1 MALQKITFQP
11 GINREGTSY
20 DNGSSWFDCNLIRF
34 RMGLPEKFGGWQK
47 LLTSTYQGTARALH
61 NFVSLAGVKYLGVG
75 THLKYYLVENNNAF
89 NDITPIRKTSTN
101 SITFAATNGSSTLT
115 VTDDAHGAV
124 VNDFVTFSGAVSLG
138 GLITATVL
146 NQEYQITSI
155 VDGNTYTITA
165 KDTSGNTVTANS
177 SDTGNSGSGTD
188 GVYQVNTGLDTVVR
202 STGWGAGLWGGTTD
216 GALTTTL
223 NDSGGISDSDTTI
236 ILTSATGF
244 VASDTILIGEELI
257 TIGSV
262 STNTLSSCI
271 RGVQGTTAAA
281 HSDGATVQLVTGN
294 ASSAN
299 DFNGWGEA
307 ASAGVETATT
317 NLRIWSHD
325 NYGEDL
331 ILNARGGEI
340 YRWVENNTTSTRAV
354 ELSSQT
360 SATNQVPTRALQV
373 LTSETDRH
381 LIVFGADPVVNDAR
395 TGEIDPML
403 IAFSDQE
410 NPLDFRTLTTNT
422 AGSLRLS
429 SGSKFIGA
437 VKARQEIVV
446 FTDTAIYSMQ
456 FIGPPFTFGLNLINE
471 YTGLIGPKAAV
482 TAPGGVFFMSYDSFY
497 VYNGTVQ
504 QIPCTVRNY
513 VFSDI
518 NQEQGFKIHGFTNNK
533 HSEVGW
539 FYPSASATEIDRYV
553 IYNYQ
558 EQVWYYGQLNR
569 TAWLDSNIEEYP
581 QATGSNFL
589 FQHEFGFNDDGA
601 EMTNVFIESSD
612 FDLGDGD
619 SFSFLKRVIPDIKFL
634 DDDAA
639 SNVNIVTKTRNFPGD
654 TLSSGQ
660 TSTVTPT
667 TKQGHI
673 RARGRQAVIRLA
685 SNDGDSGN
693 LGVGWRLGAT
703 RYDIRADG
711 RR

>member
-47 LLTSTYQGTARALH
+47 LLTSTYEGSARALH
-61 NFVSLAGVKYLGVG
+61 NFVSLAGVKYLGIG
-75 THLKYYLVENNNAF
+75 THLKYYVVENNNAY

-115 VTDDAHGAV
+115 VTDAAHGAV
-124 VNDFVTFSGAVSLG
+124 LNDFVTISGAASLG
-138 GLITATVL
+138 GLVTADVL
-146 NQEYQITSI
+146 NQEYKIASI
-155 VDGNTYTITA
+155 IDGNTYTITA
-165 KDTSGNTVTANS
+165 KDTSGSTVTANS

-188 GVYQVNTGLDTVVR
+188 GVYQINTGLDVVVR

-216 GALTTTL
+216 SALTTTL
-223 NDSGGISDSDTTI
+223 NDSGGISNSDTTI
-236 ILTSATGF
+236 ILASATGF
-244 VASDTILIGEELI
+244 AANDIILIGSELI
-257 TIGSV
+257 KIGSI
-262 STNTLSSCI
+262 STNTLSSCV
-271 RGVQGTTAAA
+271 RAQNGTVATA
-281 HSDGATVQLVTGN
+281 HSDGASVRLATGN
-294 ASSAN
+294 ANTAN
-299 DFNGWGEA
+299 DFNGWGIA
-307 ASAGVETATT
+307 ATSGVETSIN
-317 NLRIWSHD
+317 NLRLWSHD

-331 ILNARGGEI
+331 ILNVRGGGI
-340 YRWVENNTTSTRAV
+340 YRWVENNGTNTRAV

-360 SATNQVPTRALQV
+360 GANQVPTAGLQV

-381 LIVFGADPVVNDAR
+381 LIVFGADPVVNDSR
-395 TGEIDPML
+395 SGEIDPML

-429 SGSKFIGA
+429 SGSKIIGA
-437 VKARQEIVV
+437 VKSRQEIVV

-471 YTGLIGPKAAV
+471 NTGLVGPKAAI

-497 VYNGTVQ
+497 LYNGTVQ

-518 NQEQGFKIHGFTNNK
+518 NQDQGFKIHGFSNNK
-533 HSEVGW
+533 NSEVGW
-539 FYPSASATEIDRYV
+539 FYPSASSTEIDSYV

-558 EQVWYYGQLNR
+558 EQIWYYGKLNR

-581 QATGSNFL
+581 QATGSSFL
-589 FQHEFGFNDDGA
+589 FQHEFGFDDDGG

-619 SFSFLKRVIPDIKFL
+619 SFSFLNKVIPDIKFL
-634 DDDAA
+634 DNDSA
-639 SNVNIVTKTRNFPGD
+639 SNVNIVTKTRDFPGD
-654 TLSSGQ
+654 SLSSGQ
-660 TSTVTPT
+660 TSNVTPT

-673 RARGRQAVIRLA
+673 RARGRQAVVRLA
-685 SNDGDSGN
+685 SNDGNNGN
-693 LGVGWRLGAT
+693 LGVGWRLGST
-703 RYDIRADG
+703 RYDIKADG

>member
-61 NFVSLAGVKYLGVG
+61 NFVSLAGVKYLGIG
-75 THLKYYLVENNNAF
+75 THLKYYVVENNNAY

-115 VTDDAHGAV
+115 VTDASHGAV
-124 VNDFVTFSGAVSLG
+124 VNDFVTISGAATLG

-146 NQEYQITSI
+146 NQEYQITNI
-155 VDGNTYTITA
+155 IDGNTYSITA
-165 KDTSGNTVTANS
+165 KDTSGSTVTANS

-188 GVYQVNTGLDTVVR
+188 GSYQINTGLDIVVR
-202 STGWGAGLWGGTTD
+202 STGWGAGLWGGNTD

-223 NDSGGISDSDTTI
+223 NDSGGISNSDTTI

-244 VASDTILIGEELI
+244 VANDTILIGEELI

-262 STNTLSSCI
+262 STNTLSSCT

-294 ASSAN
+294 ADAAN
-299 DFNGWGEA
+299 DFNGWGVA
-307 ASAGVETATT
+307 ATSGVETSLN
-317 NLRIWSHD
+317 NLRLWSHD

-331 ILNARGGEI
+331 ILNVRGGGV
-340 YRWVENNTTSTRAV
+340 YRWVENNGTGNRAV

-360 SATNQVPTRALQV
+360 GANQVPTVGLQV

-381 LIVFGADPVVNDAR
+381 LIVFGTDPIVNDSR
-395 TGEIDPML
+395 SGEIDPML

-429 SGSKFIGA
+429 SGSKIIGA
-437 VKARQEIVV
+437 VKARQEIIV

-471 YTGLIGPKAAV
+471 NTGLIGPKAAI
-482 TAPGGVFFMSYDSFY
+482 TAPSGVFFMSYDSFY
-497 VYNGTVQ
+497 LYNGTVQ

-518 NQEQGFKIHGFTNNK
+518 NQEQGFKIHGFSNNK

-581 QATGSNFL
+581 QAVGSNYL
-589 FQHEFGFNDDGA
+589 YQHEFGFDNDGA

-619 SFSFLKRVIPDIKFL
+619 SFSFLKKVIPDVKFL

-660 TSTVTPT
+660 TSTVTPS

-673 RARGRQAVIRLA
+673 RARGRQAVVRLA
-685 SNDGDSGN
+685 SNDGNNGN

-703 RYDIRADG
+703 RYDIQADG

>member
-1 MALQKITFQP
+1 
-11 GINREGTSY
+11 
-20 DNGSSWFDCNLIRF
+20 
-34 RMGLPEKFGGWQK
+34 MGLPEKFGGWQK

-146 NQEYQITSI
+146 NQEYQIISI

-188 GVYQVNTGLDTVVR
+188 GAYQINTGLDTVVR
-202 STGWGAGLWGGTTD
+202 STGWGAGLWGGNTD

-223 NDSGGISDSDTTI
+223 NDSGGISNSDTTI

-244 VASDTILIGEELI
+244 VANDTILIGEELI

-262 STNTLSSCI
+262 STNTLSSCT

-281 HSDGATVQLVTGN
+281 HSDGATVQLATGN

-307 ASAGVETATT
+307 ATSGVETSLN
-317 NLRIWSHD
+317 NLRIWTHD

-354 ELSSQT
+354 ELSTQT
-360 SATNQVPTRALQV
+360 SALNQVPTRGLQV

-381 LIVFGADPVVNDAR
+381 LIVFGVDPIVNDAR

-410 NPLDFRTLTTNT
+410 NPLDFKTLTTNT

-471 YTGLIGPKAAV
+471 NTGLIGPKAAV
-482 TAPGGVFFMSYDSFY
+482 TAPSGVFFMSYDSFY
-497 VYNGTVQ
+497 IYNGTVQ

-558 EQVWYYGQLNR
+558 EQIWYYGQLNR

-634 DDDAA
+634 NDDSG

-660 TSTVTPT
+660 TAIVSPT
-667 TKQGHI
+667 TKQSHI
-673 RARGRQAVIRLA
+673 RARGRQAVVRLA
-685 SNDGDSGN
+685 SNDGDNGN

-703 RYDIRADG
+703 RYDIKADG

>member
-61 NFVSLAGVKYLGVG
+61 NFVSLVGVKYLGIG
-75 THLKYYLVENNNAF
+75 THLKYYVVENNNAY

-115 VTDDAHGAV
+115 VTDASHGAV
-124 VNDFVTFSGAVSLG
+124 VNDFVTISGAATLG

-146 NQEYQITSI
+146 NQEYQITNI
-155 VDGNTYTITA
+155 IDGNTYTITA
-165 KDTSGNTVTANS
+165 KDTSGSTVTANS

-188 GVYQVNTGLDTVVR
+188 GSYQINTGLDIVVR
-202 STGWGAGLWGGTTD
+202 STGWGAGLWGGNTD

-223 NDSGGISDSDTTI
+223 NDSGGISNSDTTI

-244 VASDTILIGEELI
+244 VANDTILIGEELI

-262 STNTLSSCI
+262 STNTLSSCT

-294 ASSAN
+294 ADAAN
-299 DFNGWGEA
+299 DFNGWGVA
-307 ASAGVETATT
+307 ATSGVETSLN
-317 NLRIWSHD
+317 NLRLWSHD

-331 ILNARGGEI
+331 ILNVRGGGV
-340 YRWVENNTTSTRAV
+340 YRWVENNGTGNRAV

-360 SATNQVPTRALQV
+360 GANQVPTVGLQV

-381 LIVFGADPVVNDAR
+381 LIVFGTDPIVNDSR
-395 TGEIDPML
+395 SGEIDPML

-429 SGSKFIGA
+429 SGSKIIGA
-437 VKARQEIVV
+437 VKARQEIIV

-471 YTGLIGPKAAV
+471 NTGLIGPKAAI
-482 TAPGGVFFMSYDSFY
+482 TAPSGVFFMSYDSFY
-497 VYNGTVQ
+497 LYNGTVQ
-504 QIPCTVRNY
+504 QLPCTVRNY

-518 NQEQGFKIHGFTNNK
+518 NQEQGFKIHGFSNNK

-581 QATGSNFL
+581 QAVGSNYL
-589 FQHEFGFNDDGA
+589 YQHEFGFDNDGA

-612 FDLGDGD
+612 FDIEDGER
-619 SFSFLKRVIPDIKFL
+619 FSFLRKVIPDIKFL
-634 DDDAA
+634 DDD
-639 SNVNIVTKTRNFPGD
+639 SSSSVNIITKTRDFPGA

-660 TSTVTPT
+660 TATVTPST
-667 TKQGHI
+667 TQSHI
-673 RARGRQAVIRLA
+673 RARGRQAVVRLA

-703 RYDIRADG
+703 RYEIRSDG

>member
-1 MALQKITFQP
+1 
-11 GINREGTSY
+11 
-20 DNGSSWFDCNLIRF
+20 
-34 RMGLPEKFGGWQK
+34 MGLPEKFGGWQK

-61 NFVSLAGVKYLGVG
+61 NFVSLAGVKYLGIG
-75 THLKYYLVENNNAF
+75 THLKYYVVENNNAY

-115 VTDDAHGAV
+115 VTDASHGAV
-124 VNDFVTFSGAVSLG
+124 VNDFVTISGAATLG

-146 NQEYQITSI
+146 NQEYQITNI
-155 VDGNTYTITA
+155 IDGNTYSITA
-165 KDTSGNTVTANS
+165 KDTSGSTVTANS

-188 GVYQVNTGLDTVVR
+188 GSYQINTGLDIVVR
-202 STGWGAGLWGGTTD
+202 STGWGAGLWGGNTD

-223 NDSGGISDSDTTI
+223 NDSGGISNSDTTI

-244 VASDTILIGEELI
+244 VANDTILIGEELI

-262 STNTLSSCI
+262 STNTLSSCT

-294 ASSAN
+294 ADAAN
-299 DFNGWGEA
+299 DFNGWGVA
-307 ASAGVETATT
+307 ATSGVETSLN
-317 NLRIWSHD
+317 NLRLWSHD

-331 ILNARGGEI
+331 ILNVRGGGV
-340 YRWVENNTTSTRAV
+340 YRWVENNGTGNRAV

-360 SATNQVPTRALQV
+360 GANQVPTVGLQV

-381 LIVFGADPVVNDAR
+381 LIVFGTDPIVNDSR
-395 TGEIDPML
+395 SGEIDPML

-429 SGSKFIGA
+429 SGSKIIGA
-437 VKARQEIVV
+437 VKARQEIIV

-471 YTGLIGPKAAV
+471 NTGLIGPKAAI
-482 TAPGGVFFMSYDSFY
+482 TAPSGVFFMSYDSFY
-497 VYNGTVQ
+497 LYNGTVQ

-518 NQEQGFKIHGFTNNK
+518 NQEQGFKIHGFSNNK

-581 QATGSNFL
+581 QAVGSNYL
-589 FQHEFGFNDDGA
+589 YQHEFGFDNDGA

-619 SFSFLKRVIPDIKFL
+619 SFSFLKKVIPDVKFL

-660 TSTVTPT
+660 TSTVTPS

-673 RARGRQAVIRLA
+673 RARGRQAVVRLA
-685 SNDGDSGN
+685 SNDGNNGN

-703 RYDIRADG
+703 RYDIQADG

>member
-1 MALQKITFQP
+1 MALQKYTFKP
-11 GINREGTSY
+11 GINREGTAY
-20 DNGSSWFDCNLIRF
+20 DNEPAWFDCNLIRF
-34 RMGLPEKFGGWQK
+34 RMGRPEKFGGWQK

-61 NFVSLAGVKYLGVG
+61 NFVSLAGVKYLGLG

-115 VTDDAHGAV
+115 VTDDAHGAIP
-124 VNDFVTFSGAVSLG
+124 NDFVTISGAASLG

-146 NQEYQITSI
+146 NQEYKI
-155 VDGNTYTITA
+155 VSVIDGNTYTITA
-165 KDTSGNTVTANS
+165 KDTSGSTVTANS

-188 GVYQVNTGLDTVVR
+188 GVYQINTGLDTVVKA
-202 STGWGAGLWGGTTD
+202 TGWGAGLWGGTTE

-223 NDSGGISDSDTTI
+223 NDSGGISNSDTTI

-244 VASDTILIGEELI
+244 VAGDTILIGSELI

-262 STNTLSSCI
+262 STNTLSSCT

-281 HSDGATVQLVTGN
+281 HSDGASVRLATGN
-294 ASSAN
+294 ASTTN

-307 ASAGVETATT
+307 ATSGVETATT
-317 NLRIWSHD
+317 NLRLWSHD

-331 ILNARGGEI
+331 IINARGGGI

-354 ELSSQT
+354 ELNGQT
-360 SATNQVPTRALQV
+360 GANKVPTVGLEV
-373 LTSETDRH
+373 LTSEIDRH
-381 LIVFGADPVVNDAR
+381 LIVFGADPLDATNSR

-410 NPLDFRTLTTNT
+410 NPLQFEPLSTNT

-429 SGSKFIGA
+429 SGSKIIGA
-437 VKARQEIVV
+437 AKARQEILV
-446 FTDTAIYSMQ
+446 FTDTAMYSMQ

-471 YTGLIGPKAAV
+471 NTGLIAPKAAV
-482 TAPGGVFFMSYDSFY
+482 TAPSGVYFMSYDSFY

-518 NQEQGFKIHGFTNNK
+518 NQDQAFKIHGFSNNK
-533 HSEVGW
+533 HSEIGW
-539 FYPSASATEIDRYV
+539 FYPSASSTEINRYV

-569 TAWLDSNIEEYP
+569 TAWLDSNIEDYP
-581 QATGSNFL
+581 QAVGSNYL
-589 FQHEFGFNDDGA
+589 FQHEFGFNDDGS
-601 EMTNVFIESSD
+601 EMTNVFIESGD
-612 FDLGDGD
+612 FDIGDGEN
-619 SFSFLKRVIPDIKFL
+619 FSFLRRVIPDVKFL
-634 DDDAA
+634 DDDSA
-639 SNVNIVTKTRNFPGD
+639 SNINIVTKTRNFPGD
-654 TLSSGQ
+654 NLSSGQ
-660 TSTVTPT
+660 TSTVSPATQ
-667 TKQGHI
+667 QGHI
-673 RARGRQAVIRLA
+673 RARGRQAVLRIN

-693 LGVGWRLGAT
+693 LGVGWRLGVT
-703 RYDIRADG
+703 RYDIRSDG

>member
-1 MALQKITFQP
+1 MT
-11 GINREGTSY
+11 NTS
-20 DNGSSWFDCNLIRF
+20 
-34 RMGLPEKFGGWQK
+34 E
-47 LLTSTYQGTARALH
+47 
-61 NFVSLAGVKYLGVG
+61 
-75 THLKYYLVENNNAF
+75 
-89 NDITPIRKTSTN
+89 
-101 SITFAATNGSSTLT
+101 
-115 VTDDAHGAV
+115 
-124 VNDFVTFSGAVSLG
+124 
-138 GLITATVL
+138 
-146 NQEYQITSI
+146 
-155 VDGNTYTITA
+155 
-165 KDTSGNTVTANS
+165 NTVTANS

-188 GVYQVNTGLDTVVR
+188 ALYQVNTGLDIVVR
-202 STGWGAGLWGGTTD
+202 STGWGAGLWGGNTD

-223 NDSGGISDSDTTI
+223 NDSGGISNSDTTI

-262 STNTLSSCI
+262 STNTLSSCT

-294 ASSAN
+294 ADSAN

-307 ASAGVETATT
+307 ATAGVETATT
-317 NLRIWSHD
+317 NLRIWTHD

-331 ILNARGGEI
+331 IINARGGEI

-354 ELSSQT
+354 ELSTQT
-360 SATNQVPTRALQV
+360 SSLNQVPTKGLQV

-381 LIVFGADPVVNDAR
+381 LIVFGVDPIVNEAR
-395 TGEIDPML
+395 SGEIDPML

-422 AGSLRLS
+422 AGELRLS

-437 VKARQEIVV
+437 VKARQEIIV
-446 FTDTAIYSMQ
+446 FTDIAIYSMQ

-471 YTGLIGPKAAV
+471 NTGLIGPKAAV
-482 TAPGGVFFMSYDSFY
+482 TAPSGVFFMSYDSFY

-539 FYPSASATEIDRYV
+539 FYPSASSTEIDRYV

-558 EQVWYYGQLNR
+558 EKIWYYGQLNR

-581 QATGSNFL
+581 QATGSSFL
-589 FQHEFGFNDDGA
+589 FQHEVGFNDDGA
-601 EMTNVFIESSD
+601 EMTNVFIESAD
-612 FDLGDGD
+612 FDIEDGER
-619 SFSFLKRVIPDIKFL
+619 FSFLRKVIPDIKFL
-634 DDDAA
+634 NNDSG
-639 SNVNIVTKTRNFPGD
+639 SNVNIVTKTRDFPGD

-660 TSTVTPT
+660 TATISPT
-667 TKQGHI
+667 TTQSHI
-673 RARGRQAVIRLA
+673 RARGRQAVVRLA
-685 SNDGDSGN
+685 SNDGDNGN

-703 RYDIRADG
+703 RYEIRSDG

>member
-1 MALQKITFQP
+1 MALRKITFQP

-20 DNGSSWFDCNLIRF
+20 DNELGWFDCNLIRF
-34 RMGLPEKFGGWQK
+34 RMGRPEKFGGWQK

-61 NFVSLAGVKYLGVG
+61 NFISLAGVKYLGVG
-75 THLKYYLVENNNAF
+75 THLKYYVVENNNAY

-115 VTDDAHGAV
+115 VTDASHGAV
-124 VNDFVTFSGAVSLG
+124 VNDFVTISGAATLG

-146 NQEYQITSI
+146 NQEYQITNI
-155 VDGNTYTITA
+155 IDGNTYTITA
-165 KDTSGNTVTANS
+165 KDTSGSTVTANS

-188 GVYQVNTGLDTVVR
+188 GSYQINTGLDIVVR

-223 NDSGGISDSDTTI
+223 NDSGGISNSDTTI

-244 VASDTILIGEELI
+244 AANDIILIGSELI
-257 TIGSV
+257 KIGSI
-262 STNTLSSCI
+262 STNTLSSCV
-271 RGVQGTTAAA
+271 RAQNGTVAAA
-281 HSDGATVQLVTGN
+281 HSDGATVRLVSGN
-294 ASSAN
+294 ADAAN
-299 DFNGWGEA
+299 DFNGWGLA
-307 ASAGVETATT
+307 ATSGVETALN
-317 NLRIWSHD
+317 NLRLWSHD

-331 ILNARGGEI
+331 ILNVRGGGI
-340 YRWVENNTTSTRAV
+340 YRWVENNGTTTRAV
-354 ELSSQT
+354 ELSGQT
-360 SATNQVPTRALQV
+360 GANKVPTAAMQV

-381 LIVFGADPVVNDAR
+381 LIVLGCDPLSTTGNR

-410 NPLDFRTLTTNT
+410 NPLEFETLSTNT

-429 SGSKFIGA
+429 SGSKIIGA
-437 VKARQEIVV
+437 VKARQEILV
-446 FTDTAIYSMQ
+446 FTDTALYSMQ

-471 YTGLIGPKAAV
+471 NTGLIGPKAAI

-497 VYNGTVQ
+497 LYNGAVQ
-504 QIPCTVRNY
+504 QLPCTVRNY

-518 NQEQGFKIHGFTNNK
+518 NQEQGFKIHGFSNNK

-539 FYPSASATEIDRYV
+539 FYPSADATEVDRYV

-581 QATGSNFL
+581 QAVGSNYL
-589 FQHEFGFNDDGA
+589 YQHEFGFDNDGA

-612 FDLGDGD
+612 FDIEDGER
-619 SFSFLKRVIPDIKFL
+619 FSFLRKVIPDIKFL
-634 DDDAA
+634 DDD
-639 SNVNIVTKTRNFPGD
+639 SSSSVNIITKTRDFPGA

-660 TSTVTPT
+660 TATVTPST
-667 TKQGHI
+667 TQSHI
-673 RARGRQAVIRLA
+673 RARGRQAVVRLA

-703 RYDIRADG
+703 RYEIRSDG

>member
-1 MALQKITFQP
+1 
-11 GINREGTSY
+11 
-20 DNGSSWFDCNLIRF
+20 
-34 RMGLPEKFGGWQK
+34 
-47 LLTSTYQGTARALH
+47 LH

-146 NQEYQITSI
+146 NQEYQITNI
-155 VDGNTYTITA
+155 VDGNTYNITA

-188 GVYQVNTGLDTVVR
+188 GVYQANTGLDTVVR
-202 STGWGAGLWGGTTD
+202 STGWGAGFWGGTTD

-262 STNTLSSCI
+262 STNTLSSCT

-281 HSDGATVQLVTGN
+281 HSNGATVQLVTGN

-317 NLRIWSHD
+317 NLRLWSHD

-331 ILNARGGEI
+331 IINARGGEI

-354 ELSSQT
+354 ELSTQT
-360 SATNQVPTRALQV
+360 SSLNQVPTRGLQV

-381 LIVFGADPVVNDAR
+381 LIVFGVDPIVNETR
-395 TGEIDPML
+395 SGEIDPML

-422 AGSLRLS
+422 AGELRLS

-437 VKARQEIVV
+437 VKARQEIIV

-471 YTGLIGPKAAV
+471 NTGLIGPKAAV

-539 FYPSASATEIDRYV
+539 FYPSASSTEIDRYV

-558 EQVWYYGQLNR
+558 EKVWYYGQLNR

-601 EMTNVFIESSD
+601 EMTNVFIESAD
-612 FDLGDGD
+612 FDIEDGER
-619 SFSFLKRVIPDIKFL
+619 FSFLRKVIPDIKFL
-634 DDDAA
+634 NDDSA
-639 SNVNIVTKTRNFPGD
+639 SNVNIITKTRDFPGD

-660 TSTVTPT
+660 TATISPT
-667 TKQGHI
+667 TTQSHI
-673 RARGRQAVIRLA
+673 RARGRQAVVRLA

-703 RYDIRADG
+703 RYEIRSDG

>member
-61 NFVSLAGVKYLGVG
+61 NFVSLVGVKYLGIG
-75 THLKYYLVENNNAF
+75 THLKYYVVENNNAY

-115 VTDDAHGAV
+115 VTDASHGAV
-124 VNDFVTFSGAVSLG
+124 VNDFVTISGAATLG

-146 NQEYQITSI
+146 NQEYQITNI
-155 VDGNTYTITA
+155 IDGNTYTITA
-165 KDTSGNTVTANS
+165 KDTSGSTVTANS

-188 GVYQVNTGLDTVVR
+188 GSYQINTGLDIVVR
-202 STGWGAGLWGGTTD
+202 STGWGAGLWGGNTD

-223 NDSGGISDSDTTI
+223 NDSGGISNSDTTI

-244 VASDTILIGEELI
+244 VANDTILIGEELI

-262 STNTLSSCI
+262 STNTLSSCT

-294 ASSAN
+294 ADAAN
-299 DFNGWGEA
+299 DFNGWGVA
-307 ASAGVETATT
+307 ATSGVETSLN
-317 NLRIWSHD
+317 NLRLWSHD

-331 ILNARGGEI
+331 ILNVRGGGV
-340 YRWVENNTTSTRAV
+340 YRWVENNGTGNRAV

-360 SATNQVPTRALQV
+360 GANQVPTVGLQV

-381 LIVFGADPVVNDAR
+381 LIVFGTDPIVNDSR
-395 TGEIDPML
+395 SGEIDPML

-429 SGSKFIGA
+429 SGSKIIGA
-437 VKARQEIVV
+437 VKARQEIIV

-471 YTGLIGPKAAV
+471 NTGLIGPKAAI
-482 TAPGGVFFMSYDSFY
+482 TAPSGVFFMSYDSFY
-497 VYNGTVQ
+497 LYNATVQ
-504 QIPCTVRNY
+504 QLPCTVRNY

-518 NQEQGFKIHGFTNNK
+518 NQEQGFKIHGFSNNK

-581 QATGSNFL
+581 QAVGSNYL
-589 FQHEFGFNDDGA
+589 YQHEFGFDNDGA

-619 SFSFLKRVIPDIKFL
+619 SFSFLKKVIPDVKFL

-639 SNVNIVTKTRNFPGD
+639 SNVNIVTKTRDFPGD

-660 TSTVTPT
+660 TSTVTPS

-673 RARGRQAVIRLA
+673 RARGRQAVVRLA
-685 SNDGDSGN
+685 SNDGNNGN

-703 RYDIRADG
+703 RYDIQADG